1 MTQAAKA
8 HPEGQ
13 AINLPGQGMP
23 FNQAPSAQMMMGF
36 QIQQSPMPSGEM
48 LDGLVRHIP
57 DVGPR
62 WMAIFESQVK
72 HEQDMNRENLRVN
85 ETLNNKN
92 LDIQA
97 ENGRGERHR
106 VFIAQMVAGLLL
118 LLGLVS
124 FVGLVGF
131 SLWFF
136 AKEKNLAGSVSLAIS
151 GAIGYFFRS
160 VVLTY
165 FPGKSKA

>member
-1 MTQAAKA
+1 
-8 HPEGQ
+8 
-13 AINLPGQGMP
+13 
-23 FNQAPSAQMMMGF
+23 
-36 QIQQSPMPSGEM
+36 
-48 LDGLVRHIP
+48 
-57 DVGPR
+57 
-62 WMAIFESQVK
+62 MAIFESQVK